1 MSKLVNMKSMLIKA
15 HKEGYAVPHIN
26 INNLAWTKT
35 ALQAAQ
41 DFNSPIIISAS
52 WGATKYFGGY
62 NVVANLVKNL
72 VTDMNIEVEVTLHFD
87 HGNYDQCVKALE
99 AGFSSI
105 MYDGSHEPFAIN
117 YENTKKL
124 IELAKSYNASVEA
137 EIGQIGGE
145 EDGIT
150 SSGIIV
156 SDTNEAIKMKELGVD
171 ALAVG
176 IGNIHGQYPE
186 WWKSL
191 DFETLSKIDSACN
204 MPLVLHGG
212 SGIPTN
218 QVQRAIKNGIAK
230 VNINT
235 ELQLV
240 NAAALKEFVLSKKI
254 DEAKNF
260 DPRKIANYGMEAV
273 YKLLQQKFTELGSID
288 KSIAIKH
295 NKN

>member
-1 MSKLVNMKSMLIKA
+1 MSKLVNMKDMLNKA
-15 HKEGYAVPHIN
+15 HTKGYAIPHIN

-62 NVVANLVKNL
+62 NVVAGLVKNL
-72 VTDMNIEVEVTLHFD
+72 LIDMNISVEVALHFD
-87 HGNYDQCVKALE
+87 HGNYDQCIKALE

-105 MYDGSHEPFAIN
+105 MYDGSHEVFEVN

-124 IELAKSYNASVEA
+124 IKLAKSYDASVEA

-150 SSGIIV
+150 SSGVIV
-156 SDTNEAIKMKELGVD
+156 SDVNEAIKMKELGVD

-176 IGNIHGQYPE
+176 IGNIHGKYPE

-191 DFETLSKIDSACN
+191 DFETLSKINKACN

-212 SGIPTN
+212 SGIPTD
-218 QVQRAIKNGIAK
+218 QVQKAIKNGIAK

-235 ELQLV
+235 ELQLA
-240 NAAALKEFVLSKKI
+240 NAKALKEFVLSKKI

-260 DPRKIANYGMEAV
+260 DPRKIANYGMDAV
-273 YKLLQQKFTELGSID
+273 YKLLQQKFTELGSVD
-288 KSIAIKH
+288 KSIAIKS
-295 NKN
+295 K

>member
-150 SSGIIV
+150 SSGVIV
-156 SDTNEAIKMKELGVD
+156 SDVNEAIKMKELGVD

-176 IGNIHGQYPE
+176 IGNIHGKYPE

-191 DFETLSKIDSACN
+191 DFETLSKINKACN

-212 SGIPTN
+212 SGIPTD
-218 QVQRAIKNGIAK
+218 QVQKAIKNGIAK

-260 DPRKIANYGMEAV
+260 DPRKIANYGMDAV
-273 YKLLQQKFTELGSID
+273 YKLLQQKFTELGSVD
-288 KSIAIKH
+288 KSIAIKS
-295 NKN
+295 K

>member
-1 MSKLVNMKSMLIKA
+1 MSKLVNMKDMLNKA
-15 HKEGYAVPHIN
+15 HTKGYAIPHIN

-62 NVVANLVKNL
+62 NVVAGLVKNL
-72 VTDMNIEVEVTLHFD
+72 LIDMNISVEVALHFD
-87 HGNYDQCVKALE
+87 HGNYDQCIKALE

-105 MYDGSHEPFAIN
+105 MYDGSHEAFEVN

-124 IELAKSYNASVEA
+124 IKLAKSYDASVEA

-150 SSGIIV
+150 SSGVIV
-156 SDTNEAIKMKELGVD
+156 SDVNEAIKMKELGVD

-176 IGNIHGQYPE
+176 IGNIHGKYPE

-212 SGIPTN
+212 SGIPTD
-218 QVQRAIKNGIAK
+218 QVQKAIKNGIAK

-235 ELQLV
+235 ELQLA
-240 NAAALKEFVLSKKI
+240 NAKALKEFVLSKKI

-260 DPRKIANYGMEAV
+260 DPRKIANYGMDAI
-273 YKLLQQKFTELGSID
+273 YKLLQQKFTELGSVD
-288 KSIAIKH
+288 KSIAIKS
-295 NKN
+295 K

>member
-1 MSKLVNMKSMLIKA
+1 MSKLVNMKDMLNKA
-15 HKEGYAVPHIN
+15 HTKGYAIPHIN

-62 NVVANLVKNL
+62 NVVAGLVKNL
-72 VTDMNIEVEVTLHFD
+72 LIDMNISVEVALHFD
-87 HGNYDQCVKALE
+87 HGNYDQCIKALE

-105 MYDGSHEPFAIN
+105 MYDGSHEAFEVN

-124 IELAKSYNASVEA
+124 IKLAKSYDASVEA

-150 SSGIIV
+150 SSGVIV
-156 SDTNEAIKMKELGVD
+156 SDVNEAIKMKELGVD

-176 IGNIHGQYPE
+176 IGNIHGKYPE

-191 DFETLSKIDSACN
+191 DFETLSKINKACN

-212 SGIPTN
+212 SGIPTD
-218 QVQRAIKNGIAK
+218 QVQKAIKNGIAK

-235 ELQLV
+235 ELQLA
-240 NAAALKEFVLSKKI
+240 NAKALKEFVLSKKI

-260 DPRKIANYGMEAV
+260 DPRKIANYGMDAV
-273 YKLLQQKFTELGSID
+273 YKLLQQKFIELGSVD
-288 KSIAIKH
+288 KSIAIKS
-295 NKN
+295 K